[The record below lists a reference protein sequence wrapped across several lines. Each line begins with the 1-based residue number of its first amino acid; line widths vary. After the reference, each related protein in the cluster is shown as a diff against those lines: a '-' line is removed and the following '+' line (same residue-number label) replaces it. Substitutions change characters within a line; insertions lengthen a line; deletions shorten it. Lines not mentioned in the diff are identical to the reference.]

1 MRALGLLVLAAGVSP
16 VTRVVEL
23 LKKLQANALAD
34 QAAEQKAYDKYACW
48 CETTTARKAAAID
61 QAKADIRSASN
72 DVLALR
78 GERAGLATDVDDN
91 ADAIQTNEESTHTM
105 TLVRK
110 KNSAD
115 AGQEV
120 TKMQQTVGALETAIR
135 LVRLTP
141 GLISLRNT
149 TAAKADRALAP
160 VAAEKVAAASDHP
173 LLKNLT
179 GEALLQSK
187 KYDPLHDKLLGILSS
202 LYSTFRAN
210 AAEASDNENTARG
223 SFTTLLA
230 EKTAELTL
238 LEASTRDK
246 EAQMAQKAA
255 ELASKEQQMLDL
267 HDQLDADEAFFAQ
280 ASTECTDESNAWD
293 TRNGLRN
300 EELSGISQALELL
313 TDDATRKNFAA
324 AFSFVQLRRAVAPL
338 RRSSPRV
345 AAIAAVATTKAVKA
359 AAKAKEEP
367 EEFDAESFASSGIKP
382 VIDAIDEMQDDMK
395 EEEAEDIEQ
404 RDWCIEEQTTYTHQA
419 ENQTYDIKV
428 LSNKVKKLETENKHI
443 NKEIDDL
450 TKKLATLAQE
460 VSDATTLRG
469 EQEAAYNTARS
480 QDVEA
485 QGVLNATLAKLEEFY
500 DNNGL
505 DVHNAAPTG
514 AGAPRTVLAQARAT
528 QPEFAIGEDTAPE
541 TVATG
546 KAYAGRTG
554 GDTKAILD
562 LLAMLVNNLGNEVQ
576 EADAAEAQAKADFA
590 EFETASTES
599 KEAMEESVTTLQ
611 GTEATNLGKIG
622 DHNDVKGTTE
632 GELDATNEYLERIAP
647 NCDWIRGAFYSRLN
661 RRKAEMEGL
670 TDAKS
675 LLSGGSAVS
684 MVAAVKTVVKAA
696 AINVQTATTDQ
707 LLNSLDGDY
716 KKWSGKAR
724 VAELIK
730 RHRMWVTEVAPAK
743 KHGLPKHRP
752 DVAVAKKAH
761 AKRVHAFL
769 MREPRV

>member
-61 QAKADIRSASN
+61 QAKADVRAASN

-78 GERAGLATDVDDN
+78 GKRAGLAGDIDDN
-91 ADAIQTNEESTHTM
+91 ADSIQTNEESTHTM

-120 TKMQQTVGALETAIR
+120 TKMDQTVGALETAIR
-135 LVRLTP
+135 LVRLNPALVT
-141 GLISLRNT
+141 LRNT
-149 TAAKADRALAP
+149 TASKADRALAP
-160 VAAEKVAAASDHP
+160 LAAEKVAAASDHP
-173 LLKNLT
+173 LVKNLT
-179 GEALLQSK
+179 GAALLQ
-187 KYDPLHDKLLGILSS
+187 YDPLHEKLLGILTS

-210 AAEASDNENTARG
+210 AQEATDNEATAR
-223 SFTTLLA
+223 STFTTILA

-246 EAQMAQKAA
+246 EGQMAQRQA

-280 ASTECTDESNAWD
+280 ASTDCTDESNAWD

-300 EELSGISQALELL
+300 EELSGISQALDLL
-313 TDDATRKNFAA
+313 TDDANRRNFAA
-324 AFSFVQLRRAVAPL
+324 AMSFIQLRRAVAPL
-338 RRSSPRV
+338 HRSSPRV
-345 AAIAAVATTKAVKA
+345 AAIAAVATTKAATA
-359 AAKAKEEP
+359 AARAKGDGD
-367 EEFDAESFASSGIKP
+367 FDAESFAAQGVKP
-382 VIDAIDEMQDDMK
+382 VIDAIDQMQTDMK
-395 EEEAEDIEQ
+395 DEEAEDITQ
-404 RDWCIEEQTTYTHQA
+404 RDWCIEEQTSYTHKA
-419 ENQTYDIKV
+419 ENLTYDIKV
-428 LSNKVKKLETENKHI
+428 LNNKVKKLETENEAI

-450 TKKLATLAQE
+450 TGKLATLAEE
-460 VSDATTLRG
+460 VSEATTLRG
-469 EQEAAYNTARS
+469 EQEAAYTLARS

-485 QGVLNATLAKLEEFY
+485 QGVLNSTLDALMAFY
-500 DNNGL
+500 DNNNL
-505 DVHNAAPTG
+505 DVHNAAATASG
-514 AGAPRTVLAQARAT
+514 VPRTQLLQARAA
-528 QPEFAIGEDTAPE
+528 QPEFAIGEDVAPD

-546 KAYAGRTG
+546 KSYSGRTG

-724 VAELIK
+724 VAELIR

-743 KHGLPKHRP
+743 KHGPPKHRP